1 MDVLLVV
8 VHVVVFIIVL
18 SNGARFDEILVEY
31 LQNCEQVF
39 CEEFYLEVVEICDK
53 KILKCVNEWK
63 QYYNC
68 MKSCVRNEIAQGP
81 KYIDLEEVMEKKKYQ
96 RTNASKCDGP
106 FGHWEIDAFEVTF
119 ERRIVSPTLRPVH
132 ICRPDWTKQAFRF
145 GSCSPLAEVRKS
157 RSLHDACGRVV
168 FQ

>member
-1 MDVLLVV
+1 MLKQICKTIFHNEQSNCLLYCANTCIWNVQQQLFTNAEPNSLMDVLLVI
-8 VHVVVFIIVL
+8 VHIVFIIVL

-68 MKSCVRNEIAQGP
+68 MKSCVRNEIAEGP
-81 KYIDLEEVMEKKKYQ
+81 KYIDLEEAMEKVRY
-96 RTNASKCDGP
+96 S
-106 FGHWEIDAFEVTF
+106 IEVETI
-119 ERRIVSPTLRPVH
+119 E
-132 ICRPDWTKQAFRF
+132 K
-145 GSCSPLAEVRKS
+145 
-157 RSLHDACGRVV
+157 
-168 FQ
+168 